1 MYFFPSVIVAFIVA
15 ISNPDLFQ
23 EKAISLP
30 PRIDC
35 QPKAN
40 ISVIKEYRRAIKR
53 DSAVIVI
60 VKV

>member
-1 MYFFPSVIVAFIVA
+1 MVA
-15 ISNPDLFQ
+15 ISNPDLFLQ

-30 PRIDC
+30 PGIDC